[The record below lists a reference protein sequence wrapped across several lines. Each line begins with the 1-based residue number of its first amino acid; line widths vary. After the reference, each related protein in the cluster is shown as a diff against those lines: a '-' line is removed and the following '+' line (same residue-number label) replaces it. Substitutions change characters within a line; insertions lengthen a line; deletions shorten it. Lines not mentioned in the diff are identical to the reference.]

1 MPAYSKPIAR
11 SAYLTCFIIHLAA
24 APLAALDLNVPA
36 NMVRTAQREEVT
48 TVQPLPS
55 AAFSG
60 AETPFLSAE
69 GRVVH
74 TAYTISST
82 SLTPFQLIAPLKE
95 QLESQGYQS
104 VFACA
109 DTVCGGFDFRYLL
122 DLLPEPHMHVDLGNF
137 QYLLASTPQGRVA
150 ALVTSRAR
158 TAGFLQITE
167 ITPKTGPTDLS
178 IVESAPSETI
188 DTTLVTQTLG
198 PLAQEL
204 SAHGSVALD
213 DLAFET
219 GSSQLG
225 DGPFET
231 LQALA
236 AYLMQTPDAH
246 IVLVGHTDAVGSLE
260 GNIALSRKRAN
271 SVRDRLVNR
280 HGVTSHQVSAQGI
293 GYLAPRT
300 NNSTE
305 QGRNI
310 NRRVEAVLASTP

>member
-1 MPAYSKPIAR
+1 
-11 SAYLTCFIIHLAA
+11 
-24 APLAALDLNVPA
+24 
-36 NMVRTAQREEVT
+36 MVRTAQREEVA

-55 AAFSG
+55 AAFAG
-60 AETPFLSAE
+60 AQTPFLAAE

-95 QLESQGYQS
+95 QLESQGYQR

-137 QYLLASTPQGRVA
+137 QYLLAETPQGAVA

-158 TAGFLQITE
+158 TAGFLQITQ
-167 ITPKTGPTDLS
+167 ITPYDEQATLS
-178 IVESAPSETI
+178 ITEETSTLVV
-188 DTTLVTQTLG
+188 DTTLVTQGLG
-198 PLAQEL
+198 PLAQEF
-204 SAHGSVALD
+204 AEHGSIALD

-225 DGPFET
+225 IGPFET
-231 LQALA
+231 LQTLA
-236 AYLMQTPDAH
+236 RYLSQTPEAR

-280 HGVTSHQVSAQGI
+280 HSVNPRQVSAQGI

-300 NNSTE
+300 NNTTP
-305 QGRNI
+305 QGRET
-310 NRRVEAVLASTP
+310 NRRVEAVMASTP

>member
-1 MPAYSKPIAR
+1 MPAHSKPIAR
-11 SAYLTCFIIHLAA
+11 SAYLTCFTIYFAA

-36 NMVRTAQREEVT
+36 NMVRTAQREEVA

-55 AAFSG
+55 ATFSG

-137 QYLLASTPQGRVA
+137 QYLLAATPQGRVV

-167 ITPKTGPTDLS
+167 ITPETGATDLS
-178 IVESAPSETI
+178 IVENAPFETI

-198 PLAQEL
+198 PLAQEF

-236 AYLMQTPDAH
+236 AYLTQTPDAH

-260 GNIALSRKRAN
+260 GNITLSRKRAS

-280 HGVTSHQVSAQGI
+280 HGVPPRQVSAQGI
-293 GYLAPRT
+293 GYLAPRA